1 MPAAQSLRPLGT
13 EGCEVVVCLLQP
25 SSQGRDAPG
34 LLGEVCWESRVGV
47 RGPG

>member
-13 EGCEVVVCLLQP
+13 EGREVVVCLLQP

-34 LLGEVCWESRVGV
+34 LGEVCWESRVG
-47 RGPG
+47 